1 MRVGPLRT
9 FFILCAVALL
19 AGPIIGLSVAMTT
32 PATPARAAVEIKFDA
47 CSWGGTGSTISS
59 GGSTATILGSPSY
72 LTAEGGQIVLNSASK
87 YLTVPHNSSLALT
100 TSAPRTFQ
108 LWFKLSSLP
117 SSGEAYLFV
126 KNSNVNWDGYYVRT
140 NSSGHLLVTTNGT
153 GIDKRSTIT
162 SNPFVAGT
170 WYLLTVIS
178 QITASSDTTKVFINN
193 TNVLTT
199 IHGTDTYSETS
210 SLSIGSAY
218 GSLPMTGSIGSFYA
232 YDYAL
237 STSDIST
244 TYSNLV
250 ARQTSGLCAQTA
262 PSVSSFT
269 SAQATP
275 TNATSFTYA
284 LTFSEAVTDVASG
297 DFTNAGTAT
306 GCSFD
311 PGTDTSSTTRTV
323 TVTGCGEGTVQP
335 RFALNGATNTSS
347 TTGPAAAATATTTI
361 TRDTSGPFLN
371 NGSLGANGRTITL
384 NFDEPVNSTTAPASA
399 YTVTASAVNYTPSAV
414 SVSGSTVELTLPV
427 TLEGGT
433 AVTVS
438 YAAPTTNSA
447 TSNAALQDSLGNDRP
462 SFSGRNLTNNSTADG
477 TSPSATWTS
486 PPSPASSR
494 SLSYSLTFSE
504 AVSGITSSDFRNL
517 GSATGCTF
525 TPSSASTS
533 TSITVAVVCTSDG
546 TLIVDLLQNSV
557 VDGNSN
563 TGPTLVTTASI
574 VTISTTPATSSTTTT
589 VPSSSTQ
596 TAQTTQTTS
605 ATVSTRVDSPISPTT
620 TLAMAS
626 TVPFSATTTTVA
638 RSSTTTTR
646 VPTSSSTTSSSTTS
660 TSTTTTT
667 TTTIPQ
673 TTTTP
678 PEPDPIALVE
688 DFIRTSTE
696 EVTTLAAEAESARGA
711 AVIIDGRAVPIDIKT
726 TASSV
731 ALSYLNAIVEVQCF
745 DTNGN
750 ELALNGDS
758 RFVVGKGDVVR
769 VTVSGFKPGT
779 DVNVAVFSDPTA
791 LGTISADGNGAGRQQ
806 WQIPDTLSPGK
817 HTLVASG
824 DLPEVMNTVFGLRVQ
839 IERKSL
845 VARISSSTTVRFL
858 LVLAVLVGLFIPA
871 GRRRRSAT

>member
-1 MRVGPLRT
+1 MRGGPLRT
-9 FFILCAVALL
+9 FLTLCGVALL
-19 AGPIIGLSVAMTT
+19 AGPIIGLAVLMTS

-72 LTAEGGQIVLNSASK
+72 LAAEGGQIVLNNASK
-87 YLTVPHNSSLALT
+87 YLTVPHRSALALT
-100 TSAPRTFQ
+100 SGIPRTFQ

-153 GIDKRSTIT
+153 GIDRRSTIT
-162 SNPFVAGT
+162 SSPFVAGN

-199 IHGTDTYSETS
+199 AHGTDTYSETS

-237 STSDIST
+237 STSDISA
-244 TYSNLV
+244 TYSDLV
-250 ARQTSGLCAQTA
+250 ARQTSGVCAQTA
-262 PSVSSFT
+262 PSISSFT

-284 LTFSEAVTDVASG
+284 ITFSEAVTGVASG
-297 DFTNAGTAT
+297 DFSNAGTAT

-335 RFALNGATNTSS
+335 RFAANSATNASS
-347 TTGPAAAATATTTI
+347 VTGPAADETATTTI
-361 TRDTSGPFLN
+361 TRDTTGPVLN
-371 NGSLGANGRTITL
+371 NGSLGSNGRTITL

-414 SVSGSTVELTLPV
+414 SVSGSTVVLTLPI
-427 TLEGGT
+427 TLEGGS

-438 YAAPTTNSA
+438 YTAPTPNSA

-462 SFSGRNLTNNSTADG
+462 SFSGRTLTNNSTADG
-477 TSPSATWTS
+477 TSPSATWTP

-494 SLSYSLTFSE
+494 SLSYALTFSE
-504 AVSGITSSDFRNL
+504 AVSGISSGDFRNL
-517 GSATGCTF
+517 GTATGCTF
-525 TPSSASTS
+525 TPSAASTS

-546 TLIVDLLQNSV
+546 TLILDLLQNSV

-563 TGPTLVTTASI
+563 TGPTLVTTAST

-589 VPSSSTQ
+589 VSAP
-596 TAQTTQTTS
+596 ATTQTTS
-605 ATVSTRVDSPISPTT
+605 ATVSGRVDGTIAPTT
-620 TLAMAS
+620 TLSMAS
-626 TVPFSATTTTVA
+626 TVPFSATTSTVA
-638 RSSTTTTR
+638 RPSTTTTR
-646 VPTSSSTTSSSTTS
+646 VPPSS
-660 TSTTTTT
+660 STTTTT
-667 TTTIPQ
+667 STSSTTTLPQ

-678 PEPDPIALVE
+678 PEPDPVALVE
-688 DFIRTSTE
+688 DFVGTSTE
-696 EVTTLAAEAESARGA
+696 EVTTLAAEAEKARGA
-711 AVIIDGRAVPIDIKT
+711 AIIIDGKAVPVDMKT

-731 ALSYLNAIVEVQCF
+731 ALSYLNAKVEVQCF
-745 DTNGN
+745 DTDGN
-750 ELALNGDS
+750 ELALNGES
-758 RFVVGKGDVVR
+758 RFEVGKGDVVR

-791 LGTISADGNGAGRQQ
+791 LGTISTDGNGTGRQQ
-806 WQIPDTLSPGK
+806 WQIPDTLSPGN

-824 DLPEVMNTVFGLRVQ
+824 DLPEVTNTVFGLRVQ
-839 IERKSL
+839 IERTSF
-845 VARISSSTTVRFL
+845 VARFSSSTTVRFF
-858 LVLAVLVGLFIPA
+858 LVIAVLVGLFIPA
-871 GRRRRSAT
+871 GLRRRSVD